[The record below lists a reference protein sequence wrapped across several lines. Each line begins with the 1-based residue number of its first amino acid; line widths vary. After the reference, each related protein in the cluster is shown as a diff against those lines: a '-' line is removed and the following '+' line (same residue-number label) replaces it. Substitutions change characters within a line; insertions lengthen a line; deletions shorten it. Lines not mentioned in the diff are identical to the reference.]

1 MTPAQRIA
9 GICFISAMS
18 IATVVAMGSGC
29 EAPPE
34 RRARHMVEQAG
45 GGPTT
50 CVTADSG
57 ENGDD
62 ISFCTNGVT
71 LTICVQGGGCIT
83 VAAPAERL
91 SP

>member
-1 MTPAQRIA
+1 MTPAQKTIIA
-9 GICFISAMS
+9 
-18 IATVVAMGSGC
+18 IAAGVACGAAFTFATGC

-34 RRARHMVEQAG
+34 RRARHLVEQAG

>member
-9 GICFISAMS
+9 GVCFTGALL
-18 IATVVAMGSGC
+18 IAAAVAMGAGC

-34 RRARHMVEQAG
+34 RRARHLVEQAG

-50 CVTADSG
+50 CVT
-57 ENGDD
+57 
-62 ISFCTNGVT
+62 
-71 LTICVQGGGCIT
+71 VQGGGCIT